1 MRTNLVVI
9 KTFRLAQGLP
19 TWGTFKVSNRR
30 KTYLDLIYFQ
40 IYRIYSS
47 ITRTRNFLIENWYKF
62 LFTFSQLRPR
72 IVSDRYCWKSAATTI
87 HSLTTYDT
95 LVNQTTSRNTIP
107 KWNLQFIQVMH
118 RPTTHGILEKC
129 SRLPN
134 IMKAKKRNK
143 SKTCWWKNYN
153 AHP

>member
-1 MRTNLVVI
+1 M
-9 KTFRLAQGLP
+9 
-19 TWGTFKVSNRR
+19 
-30 KTYLDLIYFQ
+30 
-40 IYRIYSS
+40 
-47 ITRTRNFLIENWYKF
+47 IENWYKF

-72 IVSDRYCWKSAATTI
+72 IVSDRCCWKRAATTI

-95 LVNQTTSRNTIP
+95 LVKQTTSMNTIP

-134 IMKAKKRNK
+134 IMKEKKRNK
-143 SKTCWWKNYN
+143 SKACWWKNSITRTLNFWLKFCTKFCALYSN
-153 AHP
+153 KYGIYVYLWILFWKIKCVAVYWL